1 MSAMIEFELTAPD
14 LSMVAGKARTA
25 MNKALASWGRTYWR
39 RLAEERLSGRP
50 GLNRRS
56 GNLSRDWVVETS
68 DEAEEMSI
76 TVRTQGAANTYA
88 GTQEGING
96 NPVTL
101 TPKNGKYMWIPLAA
115 NLMSNGMAHLTP
127 SQAIQQP
134 HFIRWDRGPVFFGK
148 SPVKQSK
155 KSFAENFGIVPLFV
169 LKTSVTIP
177 ARMGAGQL
185 FQSMLPDLKTS
196 ISDAISGAFA

>member
-1 MSAMIEFELTAPD
+1 MSAMIEFEMTAPD

-101 TPKNGKYMWIPLAA
+101 TPKNGKYMWMPLAA
-115 NLMSNGMAHLTP
+115 NLMPNGMARITP
-127 SQAIQQP
+127 RQAIGQGGFV
-134 HFIRWDRGPVFFGK
+134 HFGHGNPVFLGK
-148 SPVKQSK
+148 PLVKQGPRSLYL
-155 KSFAENFGIVPLFV
+155 AVVPLFV
-169 LKTSVTIP
+169 LLRSVTIP

>member
-1 MSAMIEFELTAPD
+1 MSTMVEFELTAPD
-14 LSMVAGKARTA
+14 LSMVAGKTRTA

-39 RLAEERLSGRP
+39 RLVEERLSGRP

-68 DEAEEMSI
+68 GEADEMSV
-76 TVRTQGAANTYA
+76 TVRTQGAANAYA
-88 GTQEGING
+88 GIQERGGTIK
-96 NPVTL
+96 PVRGRYL
-101 TPKNGKYMWIPLAA
+101 WIPLAA
-115 NLMSNGMAHLTP
+115 NLMNNGMARLTP

-134 HFIRWDRGPVFFGK
+134 HFIRWDRGPIFFGK

-196 ISDAISGAFA
+196 ISDAVAGAFA

>member
-1 MSAMIEFELTAPD
+1 MIEFELTAPD

-25 MNKALASWGRTYWR
+25 MNKALASWGGSYWR
-39 RLAEERLSGRP
+39 RLGKERLSGRP

-68 DEAEEMSI
+68 GEADEMSV
-76 TVRTQGAANTYA
+76 TVRTQGAANAYA
-88 GTQEGING
+88 GIQETGGTIK
-96 NPVTL
+96 
-101 TPKNGKYMWIPLAA
+101 PKNGRYLWIPLAA

-177 ARMGAGQL
+177 ARMGAGEL

>member
-1 MSAMIEFELTAPD
+1 MIEFELTAPD

-25 MNKALASWGRTYWR
+25 MNKALASWGRAYWR
-39 RLAEERLSGRP
+39 RLVEERLSGRP

-68 DEAEEMSI
+68 GEADEMSV
-76 TVRTQGAANTYA
+76 TVRTQGAANAYA
-88 GTQEGING
+88 GIQETGGTIK
-96 NPVTL
+96 
-101 TPKNGKYMWIPLAA
+101 PKNGRYLWIPLAA
-115 NLMSNGMAHLTP
+115 NLMSNGTARLTP

-134 HFIRWDRGPVFFGK
+134 HFISWNKGPIFFGK

-177 ARMGAGQL
+177 PRMGAGQL

>member
-1 MSAMIEFELTAPD
+1 MVEFELTAPD
-14 LSMVAGKARTA
+14 LSMVAGKTRTA

-39 RLAEERLSGRP
+39 RLVEERLSGRP

-68 DEAEEMSI
+68 GEADEMSV
-76 TVRTQGAANTYA
+76 TVRTQGAANAYA
-88 GTQEGING
+88 GIQERGGTIK
-96 NPVTL
+96 PVRGRYL
-101 TPKNGKYMWIPLAA
+101 WIPLAA
-115 NLMSNGMAHLTP
+115 NLMNNGMARLTP

-134 HFIRWDRGPVFFGK
+134 HFIRWDRGPIFFGK

-196 ISDAISGAFA
+196 ISDAVAGAFA

>member
-1 MSAMIEFELTAPD
+1 MSAMIEFEMTAPD

-68 DEAEEMSI
+68 DEAEEMSV
-76 TVRTQGAANTYA
+76 TVRTQGAANAYA
-88 GTQEGING
+88 GIQERGGTIKPVNG
-96 NPVTL
+96 RYL
-101 TPKNGKYMWIPLAA
+101 WIPLAA

>member
-39 RLAEERLSGRP
+39 RLAKERLSGRP

-68 DEAEEMSI
+68 GEAEEMSV
-76 TVRTQGAANTYA
+76 TVRTQGAANAYA
-88 GTQEGING
+88 GIQERGGTIKPVNG
-96 NPVTL
+96 RYL
-101 TPKNGKYMWIPLAA
+101 WIPLAA

>member
-1 MSAMIEFELTAPD
+1 MIEFELTAPD

-39 RLAEERLSGRP
+39 RLVEERLSGRP

-68 DEAEEMSI
+68 GEAEEMSV
-76 TVRTQGAANTYA
+76 TVRTQGAANAYA
-88 GTQEGING
+88 GIQERGGTIKPVNG
-96 NPVTL
+96 RYL
-101 TPKNGKYMWIPLAA
+101 WIPLAA

>member
-1 MSAMIEFELTAPD
+1 MSTMIEFELTAPD
-14 LSMVAGKARTA
+14 LSMVAEKARAA
-25 MNKALASWGRTYWR
+25 MNKALASWGRSYWR
-39 RLAEERLSGRP
+39 RLVEERLSGRP

-68 DEAEEMSI
+68 GDADEMSV
-76 TVRTQGAANTYA
+76 TVRTQGAANAYA
-88 GTQEGING
+88 GIQETGGTIK
-96 NPVTL
+96 
-101 TPKNGKYMWIPLAA
+101 PKNGRYLWIPLAA
-115 NLMSNGMAHLTP
+115 NLMSNGTARLTP

-134 HFIRWDRGPVFFGK
+134 HFISWNKGPIFFGK

-155 KSFAENFGIVPLFV
+155 KAFAQNFGIVPLFV

-177 ARMGAGQL
+177 ARMGAGHL
-185 FQSMLPDLKTS
+185 FQSMLPELKTS

>member
-1 MSAMIEFELTAPD
+1 MIEFELTAPD
-14 LSMVAGKARTA
+14 LSMVAGKARAA
-25 MNKALASWGRTYWR
+25 MNKALTSWGRAYWR
-39 RLAEERLSGRP
+39 RLVEERLSGRP

-68 DEAEEMSI
+68 GEADEMSV
-76 TVRTQGAANTYA
+76 TVRTQGAANAYA
-88 GTQEGING
+88 GIQERGGTIKPVNG
-96 NPVTL
+96 RYL
-101 TPKNGKYMWIPLAA
+101 WIPLAA
-115 NLMSNGMAHLTP
+115 NLRSNGMARLTP

-177 ARMGAGQL
+177 ARMDAGQL